1 MNKQNLFGF
10 NFSVD
15 RHEDGSIRASA
26 QAELTEAGKQT
37 VLGFIAGALG
47 ALSDRFPDV
56 ITYEENEDKM
66 CDNKPQDNATQQGS
80 TSDFMDDVSKFMNK
94 K

>member
-1 MNKQNLFGF
+1 MKKQNLFGF
-10 NFSVD
+10 NFNID
-15 RHEDGSIRASA
+15 RNEDGSIKASA

-37 VLGFIAGALG
+37 ILGFIAGALG
-47 ALSDRFPDV
+47 ALSDKYPDV
-56 ITYEENEDKM
+56 ISYEEDEEKVV
-66 CDNKPQDNATQQGS
+66 DNKAQENNTQQGS